1 MTRDERL
8 TRRASRTKDRTVK
21 TSVTISRLAERPYV
35 GAEHHR
41 SFLAQTGT
49 SALTR
54 CAVIPRSD
62 RASCARRSV
71 TSWCTLV
78 PSLLT
83 AVLFTLSSGVARGEP
98 SELAP
103 EVGYN
108 YDEIETPRISGTG
121 GAVRAL
127 SSSVHALF
135 VNPANLTAA
144 RVYHVGAFAQ
154 IVPEARRQSYG
165 AAAVDSLVSSARV
178 AGGLGA
184 TYNFQD
190 VDGIDRRWT
199 DLRFALAYPLADQF
213 FMGVG
218 GRYLWLSENGTG
230 PLGASLASSGLPDA
244 RIVKGFALDAGATLK
259 AGKHLALSVVGN
271 NLNNP
276 DHGFQPTSVGGGV
289 GLVISDFSVE
299 ADLVADFT
307 TWDRTTVRP
316 MVGLEG
322 LFVDHFAARLGYRF
336 DQGASSHAFAIGAG
350 YIDRAF
356 DVDVGVRRVV
366 SGDTATSVTVGFT
379 YHLESTGLTPSP
391 SDTF

>member
-1 MTRDERL
+1 MKSS
-8 TRRASRTKDRTVK
+8 RAR
-21 TSVTISRLAERPYV
+21 
-35 GAEHHR
+35 
-41 SFLAQTGT
+41 
-49 SALTR
+49 
-54 CAVIPRSD
+54 
-62 RASCARRSV
+62 
-71 TSWCTLV
+71 V

-83 AVLFTLSSGVARGEP
+83 ALLFTLTSGAAHAEP
-98 SELAP
+98 SKLAP
-103 EVGYN
+103 DVGYN
-108 YDEIETPRISGTG
+108 YNEIETPRISATG

-127 SSSVHALF
+127 SSSTHALF

-144 RVYHVGAFAQ
+144 RVYHLGAFAQ

-230 PLGASLASSGLPDA
+230 PLGKSLASSGLPDA

-259 AGKHLALSVVGN
+259 AGKHLALSIVGN

-276 DHGFQPTSVGGGV
+276 DHGFQPTSVGGGI
-289 GLVISDFSVE
+289 GLVISDFSAE
-299 ADLVADFT
+299 ADLMADFT

-322 LFVDHFAARLGYRF
+322 LFADHVAARLGYRF
-336 DQGASSHAFAIGAG
+336 DQGASSHSVAIGGG

-356 DVDVGVRRVV
+356 DIDVGVRRVV
-366 SGDTATSVTVGFT
+366 SGDTATSVTFGFT

>member
-1 MTRDERL
+1 MT
-8 TRRASRTKDRTVK
+8 
-21 TSVTISRLAERPYV
+21 
-35 GAEHHR
+35 
-41 SFLAQTGT
+41 SF
-49 SALTR
+49 
-54 CAVIPRSD
+54 CA
-62 RASCARRSV
+62 
-71 TSWCTLV
+71 LV

-83 AVLFTLSSGVARGEP
+83 AALFTMRAGDARAEP
-98 SELAP
+98 SELVP
-103 EVGYN
+103 EIGYN
-108 YDEIETPRISGTG
+108 YDEIETPRISATG

-127 SSSVHALF
+127 SSSVHSLF
-135 VNPANLTAA
+135 VNPANLTAS
-144 RVYHVGAFAQ
+144 RVYHLGAFAQ

-199 DLRFALAYPLADQF
+199 DLRFALAYPIADQF
-213 FMGVG
+213 FMGLG
-218 GRYLWLSENGTG
+218 GRYLWLSQNGTG
-230 PLGASLASSGLPDA
+230 PLGDSLASSGLPGA

-259 AGKHLALSVVGN
+259 AGKHLALSIVGN

-276 DHGFQPTSVGGGV
+276 DHGFQPTSVGGGIGFV
-289 GLVISDFSVE
+289 FSDFSAE

-316 MVGLEG
+316 MLGLEG
-322 LFVDHFAARLGYRF
+322 LFANHVAARLGYRF
-336 DQGASSHAFAIGAG
+336 DQGAGSHSVSIGGG

-356 DVDVGVRRVV
+356 DVDVGLRRVV
-366 SGDTATSVTVGFT
+366 SGDTATAVTVGFS

>member
-1 MTRDERL
+1 
-8 TRRASRTKDRTVK
+8 
-21 TSVTISRLAERPYV
+21 
-35 GAEHHR
+35 
-41 SFLAQTGT
+41 
-49 SALTR
+49 
-54 CAVIPRSD
+54 
-62 RASCARRSV
+62 V
-71 TSWCTLV
+71 TSLRALV

-83 AVLFTLSSGVARGEP
+83 AALSTLHAGIARAEP
-98 SELAP
+98 SELVP

-108 YDEIETPRISGTG
+108 YNEIETPRISATG

-127 SSSVHALF
+127 SSSVHSLF

-144 RVYHVGAFAQ
+144 RVYHLGAFAQ

-178 AGGLGA
+178 AGGVGA

-199 DLRFALAYPLADQF
+199 DLRAALAYPVADQF

-218 GRYLWLSENGTG
+218 GRYLWLSENGNG
-230 PLGASLASSGLPDA
+230 PLGASLASNGLPDA

-259 AGKHLALSVVGN
+259 AGKHLSLSLVGN

-276 DHGFQPTSVGGGV
+276 DHGFQPTSVGGGIGV
-289 GLVISDFSVE
+289 VVSDYSAE
-299 ADLVADFT
+299 ADIVADFT

-316 MVGLEG
+316 MLGLEG
-322 LFVDHFAARLGYRF
+322 LFADHFAARLGYRY
-336 DQGASSHAFAIGAG
+336 DQGAESHALAIGAG

-356 DVDVGVRRVV
+356 DIDVGVRRVV
-366 SGDTATSVTVGFT
+366 SGDTATSVTFGFS
-379 YHLESTGLTPSP
+379 YHLESTGLTPAP

>member
-1 MTRDERL
+1 
-8 TRRASRTKDRTVK
+8 
-21 TSVTISRLAERPYV
+21 
-35 GAEHHR
+35 
-41 SFLAQTGT
+41 
-49 SALTR
+49 
-54 CAVIPRSD
+54 
-62 RASCARRSV
+62 V
-71 TSWCTLV
+71 TSSRALV

-83 AVLFTLSSGVARGEP
+83 AALFTLSSRGAYAEP
-98 SELAP
+98 STLVP
-103 EVGYN
+103 DVGYN
-108 YDEIETPRISGTG
+108 YNEIETPRVAATG

-127 SSSVHALF
+127 SSSVHSLF

-144 RVYHVGAFAQ
+144 RVYHLGAFAD
-154 IVPEARRQSYG
+154 IVPEAKRQSYG

-199 DLRFALAYPLADQF
+199 DLRFALAYPVADQF
-213 FMGVG
+213 FMGIG

-244 RIVKGFALDAGATLK
+244 RIVKGFAIDAGATLK
-259 AGKHLALSVVGN
+259 AGKQLALSVVGN

-289 GLVISDFSVE
+289 GFVFSDFSAE

-307 TWDRTTVRP
+307 SWDRTTLRP
-316 MVGLEG
+316 MLGLEG
-322 LFVDHFAARLGYRF
+322 LFVDRVSARLGYRY
-336 DQGASSHAFAIGAG
+336 DQGARSHAVAVGGG

-356 DVDVGVRRVV
+356 DIDVGVRRVV
-366 SGDTATSVTVGFT
+366 SGDAATTITFGFT
-379 YHLESTGLTPSP
+379 YHLESTGLTPAP

>member
-1 MTRDERL
+1 MASL
-8 TRRASRTKDRTVK
+8 RA
-21 TSVTISRLAERPYV
+21 
-35 GAEHHR
+35 
-41 SFLAQTGT
+41 
-49 SALTR
+49 
-54 CAVIPRSD
+54 
-62 RASCARRSV
+62 
-71 TSWCTLV
+71 LV

-83 AVLFTLSSGVARGEP
+83 AALFTLSSRDARADP

-103 EVGYN
+103 EIGYN
-108 YDEIETPRISGTG
+108 YNEIETPRVAATG

-127 SSSVHALF
+127 SSSVHSLF
-135 VNPANLTAA
+135 VNPANLTAS
-144 RVYHVGAFAQ
+144 RVYHLGAFAN

-190 VDGIDRRWT
+190 VDGVDRRWT

-218 GRYLWLSENGTG
+218 GRYLWLSENGRG
-230 PLGASLASSGLPDA
+230 PLGGSLASSGLPDA

-259 AGKHLALSVVGN
+259 AGKNLALAVVGN

-289 GLVISDFSVE
+289 GLVFSDFSAE

-322 LFVDHFAARLGYRF
+322 LFVDHAAVRLGYRF
-336 DQGASSHAFAIGAG
+336 DQGARSHAVSIGGG

-356 DVDVGVRRVV
+356 DLDVGVRRVV
-366 SGDTATSVTVGFT
+366 SGDVTTTVTFGFT
-379 YHLESTGLTPSP
+379 YHLEATGLTPAP

>member
-1 MTRDERL
+1 M
-8 TRRASRTKDRTVK
+8 S
-21 TSVTISRLAERPYV
+21 SS
-35 GAEHHR
+35 
-41 SFLAQTGT
+41 
-49 SALTR
+49 SA
-54 CAVIPRSD
+54 
-62 RASCARRSV
+62 
-71 TSWCTLV
+71 LV

-83 AVLFTLSSGVARGEP
+83 AALSTLHVGVARAEP
-98 SELAP
+98 SELVP
-103 EVGYN
+103 EIGYN
-108 YDEIETPRISGTG
+108 YDEIETPRISATG

-127 SSSVHALF
+127 SSSVHSLF

-144 RVYHVGAFAQ
+144 RVYHLGAFAQ

-199 DLRFALAYPLADQF
+199 DLRFALAYPVADAF
-213 FMGVG
+213 FMGIG

-244 RIVKGFALDAGATLK
+244 RIVKGFSLDAGATLK
-259 AGKHLALSVVGN
+259 AGKHLALSIVGN

-276 DHGFQPTSVGGGV
+276 DHGFQPTSVGGGIGFV
-289 GLVISDFSVE
+289 FSDFSAE

-316 MVGLEG
+316 MLGLEG
-322 LFVDHFAARLGYRF
+322 LFVDHFAARLGYRY
-336 DQGASSHAFAIGAG
+336 DQGAGSHSVAIGGG

-356 DVDVGVRRVV
+356 DIDVGLRRVV
-366 SGDTATSVTVGFT
+366 SGDVATAVTVGFS

>member
-1 MTRDERL
+1 MT
-8 TRRASRTKDRTVK
+8 
-21 TSVTISRLAERPYV
+21 
-35 GAEHHR
+35 
-41 SFLAQTGT
+41 SFYA
-49 SALTR
+49 
-54 CAVIPRSD
+54 
-62 RASCARRSV
+62 
-71 TSWCTLV
+71 LV

-83 AVLFTLSSGVARGEP
+83 AALFTLRAADVRAEP
-98 SELAP
+98 SELVP
-103 EVGYN
+103 EIGYN
-108 YDEIETPRISGTG
+108 YDEIETPRISATG

-127 SSSVHALF
+127 SSSVHSLF
-135 VNPANLTAA
+135 VNPANLTAS
-144 RVYHVGAFAQ
+144 RVYHLGAFAQ

-199 DLRFALAYPLADQF
+199 DLRFALAYPVADQF
-213 FMGVG
+213 FMGLG
-218 GRYLWLSENGTG
+218 GRYLWLSQNGTG
-230 PLGASLASSGLPDA
+230 PLGQSRASSGLPDA

-259 AGKHLALSVVGN
+259 AGKHLALSIVGN

-276 DHGFQPTSVGGGV
+276 DHGFQPTSVGGGIGFV
-289 GLVISDFSVE
+289 FSDFSAE

-316 MVGLEG
+316 MLGLEG
-322 LFVDHFAARLGYRF
+322 LFANHVAARLGYRF
-336 DQGASSHAFAIGAG
+336 DQGAGSHSVSIGGG

-356 DVDVGVRRVV
+356 DVDVGLRRVV
-366 SGDTATSVTVGFT
+366 SGDTATSVTVGFS

>member
-1 MTRDERL
+1 MTREERL

-21 TSVTISRLAERPYV
+21 TSETIFCLAERPYV
-35 GAEHHR
+35 VAQRHR
-41 SFLAQTGT
+41 RFLAQTRST
-49 SALTR
+49 ALSR
-54 CAVIPRSD
+54 CAVIPRFD
-62 RASCARRSV
+62 RASCARRCV
-71 TSWCTLV
+71 ASWCTLV

-83 AVLFTLSSGVARGEP
+83 AALFTLSSGVARGEP
-98 SELAP
+98 SELVP

-108 YDEIETPRISGTG
+108 YDEIETPRISATG

-127 SSSVHALF
+127 SSSVHSLF

-276 DHGFQPTSVGGGV
+276 DHGFQPTSVGGGIGV
-289 GLVISDFSVE
+289 VVSDFSAE

-316 MVGLEG
+316 MLGLEG

-336 DQGASSHAFAIGAG
+336 DQGASSHALAIGAG

-356 DVDVGVRRVV
+356 DVDVGLRRVV

>member
-1 MTRDERL
+1 MKSW
-8 TRRASRTKDRTVK
+8 RARVS
-21 TSVTISRLAERPYV
+21 
-35 GAEHHR
+35 
-41 SFLAQTGT
+41 
-49 SALTR
+49 
-54 CAVIPRSD
+54 
-62 RASCARRSV
+62 
-71 TSWCTLV
+71 
-78 PSLLT
+78 SLLP
-83 AVLFTLSSGVARGEP
+83 AVLFTLAPETAHAEP
-98 SELAP
+98 SKLVP

-108 YDEIETPRISGTG
+108 YNEIETPRISATG

-127 SSSVHALF
+127 SSSVHSLF

-244 RIVKGFALDAGATLK
+244 RIVTGFALDAGATLK
-259 AGKHLALSVVGN
+259 AGKHLALSIVGN

-276 DHGFQPTSVGGGV
+276 DHGFQPTSVGGGI
-289 GLVISDFSVE
+289 GLVVSDFSAE

-322 LFVDHFAARLGYRF
+322 LFADHVAARLGYRF
-336 DQGASSHAFAIGAG
+336 DQGAASHSFAIGGG

-356 DVDVGVRRVV
+356 ELDVGIRRVV
-366 SGDTATSVTVGFT
+366 SGDTATSVTFGFT